1 MHDDDR
7 PAMPALARGVKYMPP
22 QWWVLSPD
30 TTNMIALA
38 DNIDFR
44 RWKFGGATGLG
55 SQC

>member
-44 RWKFGGATGLG
+44 RGKFGGATGLG